1 MPPIDP
7 VPATRDRRHASR
19 AMRVLFVVLGFI
31 ALALGIAGVL
41 LPVLPT
47 TPFVLLAAA
56 CFARGSL
63 RFHDWLLA
71 HPLFGPMIVE
81 WNEYGSIPWRTK
93 IVAIVL
99 MSTTLAVSILFFVEP
114 LSLQFALALL
124 GLGLATWLYRV
135 PSRDRPEG

>member
-1 MPPIDP
+1 MS
-7 VPATRDRRHASR
+7 DRLHSSR
-19 AMRVLFVVLGFI
+19 TVRALFIVLGVI
-31 ALALGIAGVL
+31 ALGLGIAGVV

-71 HPLFGPMIVE
+71 HPLFGPIIVE

-99 MSTTLAVSILFFVEP
+99 MSTTLTVSIVFFVEP
-114 LSLQFALALL
+114 RWLQLALALF
-124 GLGLATWLYRV
+124 GVALATWLYRV
-135 PSRDRPEG
+135 PSRDRHEE